1 MADSGSSDMFHTE
14 MMPSEKK
21 HPGTLKMI
29 DKLPKYAIKPP
40 FSMIIVG
47 GAGSGKS
54 SLLYTLLSKTYKKF
68 FDVIY
73 IFNRCRDSDDVWR
86 DMEGEKRPV
95 VEIHNDYDDTEVS
108 EVIREIEEVQEEQ
121 REMKKRPVNVLFV
134 FDDCLYSGVI
144 KKGGSRSAFNELII
158 NRRHLNASVIFTA
171 QNYMGLEPGMRTNSV
186 CAVCVMG
193 LNDRELKLI
202 SAEHNGGMATE
213 DELMKMYQHI
223 KEKDPFGF
231 LVIDY
236 QKPRKERFNMNFT
249 KTLNPREFR

>member
-1 MADSGSSDMFHTE
+1 MASAFRTE
-14 MMPSEKK
+14 MIPSEKK
-21 HPGTLKMI
+21 HPSLVKMI
-29 DKLPKYAIKPP
+29 DKLPPWSVKPP

-86 DMEGEKRPV
+86 GLEGEKRPV
-95 VEIHNDYDDTEVS
+95 VEIHNDYDDEELAKVIS
-108 EVIREIEEVQEEQ
+108 EAEDIQEEQ
-121 REMKKRPVNVLFV
+121 RELKKRPVNILFV

-144 KKGGSRSAFNELII
+144 KKGGQKSAFNELII

-171 QNYMGLEPGMRTNSV
+171 QNYIGLEPGQRTSNVS
-186 CAVCVMG
+186 AVCVMG

-202 SAEHNGGMATE
+202 SGEHNGGLATE
-213 DELMKMYQHI
+213 EQIGKMYKHI
-223 KEKDPFGF
+223 KDKDPFGF
-231 LVIDY
+231 LVINY
-236 QKPRKERFNMNFT
+236 QKPRDERFLMNFT
-249 KTLNPREFR
+249 DVLNPRDY

>member
-1 MADSGSSDMFHTE
+1 MADAEFHTE
-14 MMPSEKK
+14 MIPSEKK

-29 DKLPKYAIKPP
+29 EKLPEWAIKPP

-54 SLLYTLLSKTYKKF
+54 SLLYTLLSKTYRKF

-86 DMEGEKRPV
+86 GLEGEKRPV
-95 VEIHNDYDDTEVS
+95 VEIHNDYLDEEVA
-108 EVIREIEEVQEEQ
+108 EVIKEIEEVQEEQ

-144 KKGGSRSAFNELII
+144 KKGGQKSSFNELII

-171 QNYMGLEPGMRTNSV
+171 QNYMGLEPGMRTNNVS
-186 CAVCVMG
+186 AVAIMG

-202 SAEHNGGMATE
+202 SNEHNGGLATE
-213 DELMKMYQHI
+213 EQIAKMYQKV
-223 KEKDPFGF
+223 KERDPFGF
-231 LVIDY
+231 LVINY
-236 QKPRKERFNMNFT
+236 QRPRNERFSMNFSRV
-249 KTLNPREFR
+249 LDAREF